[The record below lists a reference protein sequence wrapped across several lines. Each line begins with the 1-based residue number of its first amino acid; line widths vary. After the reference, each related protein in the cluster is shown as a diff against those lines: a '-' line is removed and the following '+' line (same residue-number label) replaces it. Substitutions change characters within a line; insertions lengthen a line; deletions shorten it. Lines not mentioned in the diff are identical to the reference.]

1 MVPNW
6 TVAWFKA
13 NEMVPFIFLAL
24 AHPALQRQDS
34 NPINPTQQI
43 IVTTQMVHCKS
54 NSLRDIHHSAWQTSS
69 QGNYICINCKSSTTS
84 QPNLFNARV
93 PFWCQ
98 LATSML
104 GSTHALAFRL
114 CELSQGLGS
123 RPKQLKKSNIPQ
135 YEDSH
140 KKHPGWSEESHQE
153 NEVKILIWRIY
164 NLFARLLYLQEML
177 SQLHCTSLKVLKMF
191 PHTWDKLLPLSRL
204 LLKLTFLKCLQLFWE
219 TEIALMLSDAN
230 AEWWCLQML
239 RHSYIIYIPFLCLQ
253 GFWGKRGSLFH
264 LRECRR
270 IFNTV

>member
-13 NEMVPFIFLAL
+13 NEIVPFIFLAL

-153 NEVKILIWRIY
+153 NEDLNLKDLQSICKITVSTG
-164 NLFARLLYLQEML
+164 NAQPTPLYL
-177 SQLHCTSLKVLKMF
+177 LKSV
-191 PHTWDKLLPLSRL
+191 
-204 LLKLTFLKCLQLFWE
+204 
-219 TEIALMLSDAN
+219 AN
-230 AEWWCLQML
+230 V
-239 RHSYIIYIPFLCLQ
+239 S
-253 GFWGKRGSLFH
+253 SH
-264 LRECRR
+264 LG
-270 IFNTV
+270 